1 MANKGIT
8 QLQVATALT
17 GLEAVPLVQNGITKQ
32 ATAQE
37 IANLSAGTLVTI
49 TNDTATAANLY
60 PLFADVTSGTATTIF
75 TSNPNYLFNPSTA
88 TLQAPV
94 VQGNVVVAT
103 GGMFVNSNT
112 IGTYTVPAN
121 SNGLSAGP
129 MTVTGVVTVP
139 AGSNWVVAQPES
151 LAPWSLVPSAGKLTV
166 EYSGTPV
173 ASIDTAGD
181 VTAAGAVTAFG
192 TP

>member
-1 MANKGIT
+1 M
-8 QLQVATALT
+8 
-17 GLEAVPLVQNGITKQ
+17 
-32 ATAQE
+32 
-37 IANLSAGTLVTI
+37 
-49 TNDTATAANLY
+49 
-60 PLFADVTSGTATTIF
+60 
-75 TSNPNYLFNPSTA
+75 
-88 TLQAPV
+88 
-94 VQGNVVVAT
+94 
-103 GGMFVNSNT
+103 
-112 IGTYTVPAN
+112 
-121 SNGLSAGP
+121 
-129 MTVTGVVTVP
+129 VTVP